1 MISRDKNKIVV
12 FGALNMDLIVETQ
25 RPAGPGETAE
35 GTRFYTAPGGKGG
48 NQAVAASRLAD
59 GVDRVLMV
67 GRIGNDVFG
76 RQLRSYL
83 EKQRVNTKHVQTDM
97 GQSSG
102 IAVIFVETS
111 GQNYVNPV
119 YGANARCDDW
129 QASDA
134 VEAMK
139 KAAVLLVQQE
149 TPLAPTLTAM
159 RAAREMGVTVILDPA
174 PARDLPDGFLEQAD
188 IITPNQ
194 LEAEALAGVPVTN
207 PEEAGIAA
215 RRIRSMGIPT
225 VIVTLGEQGAYVE
238 ADDYSGH
245 IPAFDTQVVASV
257 AAGDAF
263 NGAMGFAL
271 CEGMPLRDAVTF
283 GSAAAAVSV
292 SRPGSQES
300 MATREEVDAQLTGR
314 RRQAGIQ

>member
-1 MISRDKNKIVV
+1 MLRRDRNKIVV
-12 FGALNMDLIVETQ
+12 FGALNMDLIVETP

-76 RQLRSYL
+76 GELRSYL
-83 EKQRVNTKHVQTDM
+83 EKQRVNTKYVQTDM

-102 IAVIFVETS
+102 VAVIFVEPD
-111 GQNYVNPV
+111 GENYVNPV

-129 QASDA
+129 QYGDA
-134 VEAMK
+134 KEAMK
-139 KAAVLLVQQE
+139 RAAVLLVQQE
-149 TPLAPTLTAM
+149 IPLAPTLDAM
-159 RAAREMGVTVILDPA
+159 QAAREMGVTVVLDPA
-174 PARDLPDGFLEQAD
+174 PARDLPDGFLDNVD
-188 IITPNQ
+188 ILTPNQ
-194 LEAEALAGVPVTN
+194 LEAEALAGHPVSNT
-207 PEEAGIAA
+207 ADAAMAA
-215 RRIRSMGIPT
+215 RRIRAMGVPT
-225 VIVTLGEQGAYVE
+225 VIVTLGEQGAYVDSDE
-238 ADDYSGH
+238 YSGQV
-245 IPAFDTQVVASV
+245 PAFETPVVASV

-263 NGAMGFAL
+263 NGALGYAL

-292 SRPGSQES
+292 SRHGSQES
-300 MATREEVDAQLTGR
+300 MATREEVDAMLTGKR
-314 RRQAGIQ
+314 RPPDGS

>member
-1 MISRDKNKIVV
+1 MINRDKNKIVV
-12 FGALNMDLIVETQ
+12 FGALNMDLIVETP

-76 RQLRSYL
+76 AELRSYL
-83 EKQRVNTKHVQTDM
+83 EKQRVNTKYVQTDL

-102 IAVIFVETS
+102 VAVIFVERN
-111 GQNYVNPV
+111 GENYVNPV

-129 QASDA
+129 QTGDT

-149 TPLAPTLTAM
+149 IPLAPTLNAM
-159 RAAREMGVTVILDPA
+159 QAAREMGVTVILDPA
-174 PARDLPDGFLEQAD
+174 PARDLPDGFLEHAD
-188 IITPNQ
+188 ILTPNQ
-194 LEAEALAGVPVTN
+194 LEAEALAGLPITG
-207 PEEAGIAA
+207 PGEAATAA
-215 RRIRSMGIPT
+215 RRIRDLGIPK
-225 VIVTLGEQGAYVE
+225 VIVTLGELGAYVE
-238 ADDYSGH
+238 SDEYSGH
-245 IPAFDTQVVASV
+245 VPAFDTPVVASV

-263 NGAMGFAL
+263 NGALGFAL

-314 RRQAGIQ
+314 RL

>member
-1 MISRDKNKIVV
+1 MRRDKNKIVV
-12 FGALNMDLIVETQ
+12 FGALNMDLIVETP

-48 NQAVAASRLAD
+48 NQAVAAARLAD

-76 RQLRSYL
+76 AELRSYL
-83 EKQRVNTKHVQTDM
+83 EKQHVNTKYVQTDI

-102 IAVIFVETS
+102 IAVIFVEPD
-111 GQNYVNPV
+111 GENYVNPV

-129 QASDA
+129 QYGDA
-134 VEAMK
+134 KEAMK
-139 KAAVLLVQQE
+139 NAAVLLVQQE
-149 TPLAPTLTAM
+149 TPLAPTLEAM
-159 RAAREMGVTVILDPA
+159 QAAREMGVTVVLDPA
-174 PARDLPDGFLEQAD
+174 PARDLPDGFLESAD
-188 IITPNQ
+188 ILTPNQ
-194 LEAEALAGVPVTN
+194 LEAEALAGLLVTG
-207 PEEAGIAA
+207 PEDAATAA
-215 RRIRSMGIPT
+215 RRIRDLGIPI

-238 ADDYSGH
+238 SDEYSGH
-245 IPAFDTQVVASV
+245 VPAFDTPVAASV

-263 NGAMGFAL
+263 NGALGYAL
-271 CEGMPLRDAVTF
+271 CESMPLSDAVRF

-300 MATREEVDAQLTGR
+300 MATREEVDAVLTGR
-314 RRQAGIQ
+314 RRRAAGS